1 MIGILQNFLYLLFP
15 EYDKIILMK
24 TKIFS
29 LINEL
34 NSSDSL
40 ISRFTRS
47 FFLTIILP
55 TLILWGIYLVVLY
68 GYLVKNTLSIQQNY
82 LKSSLSTLELSIS
95 NTDQF
100 FSALESIP
108 EVTYYLDVYS
118 SKSDMLYSLMKTIRS
133 QCSNLRTENASVQ
146 SFRIYSDKPS
156 LLYVEPFYPFS
167 SIPLK
172 EKEQQQLLQSVP
184 TDILWYTVSDSTQTV
199 PRLLAYKKLSPYN
212 YDHVIGY
219 MEVTLSP
226 QILTDYF
233 SQFEGGTP
241 FPDSRFAV
249 YQDGRLLYSSH
260 DSSLLPAG
268 EELSSASPDGFT
280 VNFFSGEYV
289 NLVSLPEVNL
299 QFVLTGKLLDLFGQ
313 SDNFLVPMIVF
324 IICLLFFLLIRFFT
338 SITDLSRQ
346 LMDFSTYIQNSD
358 PDNLSFYFL
367 DTRRYRHTYDE
378 ISHLVSSY
386 NHLFRDNSTLM
397 SKVEKMELLN
407 QDAMYQALQAQIHPH
422 FIYGTLEN
430 IRMLALQNQ
439 DKMVADM
446 IFSLSALIRESVSI
460 SSKANTLKDELDI
473 AGHYLKIQKYR
484 FGNRLD
490 YSFDIEYS
498 LLSMKLPS
506 FILQPILENSILYGA
521 SETFE
526 PCTLTV
532 SARLGPEQIVLV
544 LSNSG
549 QTITPERLAEVN
561 ALLEGS
567 RKLSDFRSSRNGCAL
582 YNIKERLHIFFHGKA
597 SLSMALTEDSTQTLI
612 TIERS
617 ALHVSDPDSR

>member
-1 MIGILQNFLYLLFP
+1 
-15 EYDKIILMK
+15 MK
-24 TKIFS
+24 KKIFAF
-29 LINEL
+29 INER
-34 NSSDSL
+34 NSSGSL

-55 TLILWGIYLVVLY
+55 TLILWGIYLIVLY
-68 GYLVKNTLSIQQNY
+68 SYLVKNTLSIQQNY
-82 LKSSLSTLELSIS
+82 LESSLSALNLSIS

-100 FSALESIP
+100 FSAVESIP
-108 EVTYYLDVYS
+108 EITYYLDVYS

-156 LLYVEPFYPFS
+156 LLYVDPFHPFS
-167 SIPLK
+167 SIPLA
-172 EKEQQQLLQSVP
+172 EDAQQQLRQSVP
-184 TDILWYTVSDSTQTV
+184 RDVLWYTVSDSTQTV
-199 PRLLAYKKLSPYN
+199 PRLLAYKKLSPYT

-233 SQFEGGTP
+233 SQFENGTP

-260 DSSLLPAG
+260 DASLLPDG
-268 EELSSASPDGFT
+268 EEFSSASQNGFT
-280 VNFFSGEYV
+280 VDFFSGEYV
-289 NLVSLPEVNL
+289 NLVFLPEVNL

-313 SDNFLVPMIVF
+313 SDNFLMPMIVF
-324 IICLLFFLLIRFFT
+324 IICLLFFLLLRFFT

-358 PDNLSFYFL
+358 PDNLSFYSL
-367 DTRRYRHTYDE
+367 DSRRYKHSYSE
-378 ISHLVSSY
+378 IDHLVSSY
-386 NHLFRDNSTLM
+386 NHLFRDNYTLM

-407 QDAMYQALQAQIHPH
+407 QDAMYQALQSQIHPH

-446 IFSLSALIRESVSI
+446 VFSLSALIRESVSI
-460 SSKANTLKDELDI
+460 SSKSNTLKDELDI

-484 FGNRLD
+484 FGSRLE
-490 YSFDIEYS
+490 YSFDIEDG
-498 LLSMKLPS
+498 LLSIKLPS

-521 SETFE
+521 AEMFE

-532 SARLGPEQIVLV
+532 SARSDPERIFLT

-549 QTITPERLAEVN
+549 RTIAPERLAEVN

-567 RKLSDFRSSRNGCAL
+567 CRLSDFRSSRNGCAL
-582 YNIKERLHIFFHGKA
+582 YNIRERLHIFFHGKA
-597 SLSMALTEDSTQTLI
+597 SMSMALTEDSTQTLI

-617 ALHVSDPDSR
+617 ALHVSDPDRRR